1 MVGAHDNWIQT
12 DYGLGILS
20 LKVYKLTVDGQ
31 DGKITSKFE
40 CVQYVN
46 LIAVLKMLAT
56 GTGTTQLNSSHI
68 LCHILLI
75 LVDLCD
81 IVFKSIYPKNQ

>member
-31 DGKITSKFE
+31 DGKITSNKFE

-56 GTGTTQLNSSHI
+56 GTGTTQLNSSYT
-68 LCHILLI
+68 LPY
-75 LVDLCD
+75 
-81 IVFKSIYPKNQ
+81 FAYFG

>member
-1 MVGAHDNWIQT
+1 M
-12 DYGLGILS
+12 
-20 LKVYKLTVDGQ
+20 TVDGQ

-56 GTGTTQLNSSHI
+56 GTGTTQLNSSPDYDI